1 MTNTTPDLSIY
12 ELTERRLGVLR
23 EIATGASTASFH
35 RQDISGL
42 VELIDRLTAKAA
54 EADSD
59 RDRAEALA
67 VRSARALAQV
77 QVETNALRKAL
88 QPFAAIAELFAH
100 KAGLRSTNGEI
111 MTWTDHRVGDRA
123 LTVEHLLEAQN
134 ALNAAMYEAEP
145 IEARYTNYKGETAI
159 RRFIPYRVY
168 LGANEWHPEQQVL
181 IDALDCDKG
190 KVRTFAASGFATA
203 SEPA

>member
-54 EADSD
+54 EADGD
-59 RDRAEALA
+59 RNRAEALA
-67 VRSARALAQV
+67 VRSVRALAQA
-77 QVETNALRKAL
+77 QVETKGLRKAL
-88 QPFAAIAELFAH
+88 EPFAAIAELFAH

-111 MTWTDHRVGDRA
+111 MTWTDDRA

-134 ALNAAMYEAEP
+134 ALNAPMYAAEP